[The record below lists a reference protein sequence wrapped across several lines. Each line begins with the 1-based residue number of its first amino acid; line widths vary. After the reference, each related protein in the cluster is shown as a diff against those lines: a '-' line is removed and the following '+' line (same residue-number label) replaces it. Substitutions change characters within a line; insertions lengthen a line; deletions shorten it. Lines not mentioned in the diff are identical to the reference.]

1 MDGIMQERPNE
12 CPILN
17 FQNIHYRQSL
27 NKTFGTHV
35 EKSMIFNTFKKICF
49 IPKVKGLINRKLR
62 NMSMKYKIFGI
73 QSETLLLINCGKIS
87 SLSIKNWE
95 SS

>member
-35 EKSMIFNTFKKICF
+35 EKSMVFKTLKKINSVSF
-49 IPKVKGLINRKLR
+49 LKIKLLSKNRLGGREKVKNLVHPK
-62 NMSMKYKIFGI
+62 S
-73 QSETLLLINCGKIS
+73 
-87 SLSIKNWE
+87 
-95 SS
+95 